1 MRLATAKRI
10 DGNRGESA
18 SDGDLVEAA
27 LTLSS
32 CEHEGHDHQISW
44 ALSAADECPG
54 TPRIVSE
61 CSRWVR
67 WPREATLM
75 VRPQAV
81 LSTGAYAFI
90 EAGGKI

>member
-32 CEHEGHDHQISW
+32 CEHEGYDHQTSW
-44 ALSAADECPG
+44 TLSAAGECSG
-54 TPRIVSE
+54 TPRAITE

-67 WPREATLM
+67 QNQRVPMRRSI
-75 VRPQAV
+75 VRP
-81 LSTGAYAFI
+81 
-90 EAGGKI
+90 